1 MISISFLLLLPIISS
16 GGYVKPYHH
25 ISVKPANLPVSP
37 AYIAA
42 SPNLIPVSPS
52 HVPVSS
58 PYVPVS
64 PSTFTRSSFPT
75 NDVVTE
81 TQTQAAN
88 LIKILTKFSADQRVV
103 DFVATNYG
111 NSSCVNNLQEAI
123 TATQF
128 ASDLITRSGPQLSAL
143 INTFNQLKIQKDPV
157 VLIRGAATMLQ
168 QLDVLIPKL
177 AKSPL
182 STQCRNS
189 PEATLSGMKD
199 LARIIDG
206 LGKRNPYKF
215 PALTTQKLQQSAI
228 IVDASTDFVAS
239 IRNIFKN
246 NDQFCSSDSQYNSK
260 AVDALEELFNEVEKL
275 VKALG
280 SNFDIS
286 AIKQRNKSFARSL
299 VENVNKL
306 QEIGIGFVD
315 CNTAG
320 SYNGTAD
327 TLLEVADVVQ
337 EIGLENLERQ
347 LGVKFNFQ
355 L

>member
-103 DFVATNYG
+103 DFVTTNYG
-111 NSSCVNNLQEAI
+111 NSPCVNNLQEAI
-123 TATQF
+123 TATKF
-128 ASDLITRSGPQLSAL
+128 ASDLITRSGPHLRTL
-143 INTFNQLKIQKDPV
+143 INTYNQLKNEKNAV
-157 VLIRGAATMLQ
+157 VLLRGAATLLQ
-168 QLDVLIPKL
+168 TLDVLVPKL
-177 AKSPL
+177 ADLPL

-189 PEATLSGMKD
+189 PEAIITGMKD
-199 LARIIDG
+199 LGRIVSG
-206 LGKRNPYKF
+206 LATSPANNF
-215 PALTTQKLQQSAI
+215 PAHARKTLQRSAS
-228 IVDASTDFVAS
+228 IVAASTDFVAG
-239 IRNIFKN
+239 IRNIFNN
-246 NDQFCSSDSQYNSK
+246 NDKFCTLDSQYNTK
-260 AVDALEELFNEVEKL
+260 AVDALGQLFNEVDKL
-275 VKALG
+275 LKAVG
-280 SNFDIS
+280 SNIDIS
-286 AIKQRNKSFARSL
+286 AIKQKNLVFARGL
-299 VENVNKL
+299 VDNLNQL
-306 QEIGIGFVD
+306 QKSDIGFLE
-315 CNTAG
+315 CNIAG
-320 SYNGTAD
+320 SYKGTAE
-327 TLLEVADVVQ
+327 TLLEVSEVVE
-337 EIGLENLERQ
+337 EIELENLERQ
-347 LGVKFNFQ
+347 LGIKFNLEF
-355 L
+355 